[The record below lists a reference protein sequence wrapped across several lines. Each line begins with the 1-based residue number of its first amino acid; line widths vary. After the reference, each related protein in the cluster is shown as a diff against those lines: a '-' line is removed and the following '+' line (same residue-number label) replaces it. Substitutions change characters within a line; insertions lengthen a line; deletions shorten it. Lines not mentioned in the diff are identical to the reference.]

1 MSEQEKLILIDLAKS
16 TKSLAVRNQRYECA
30 AVSRDL
36 EKYLERGD
44 VKNVSAEELY
54 NEILDKYMT
63 LDQNDLKHPEMI
75 KALNEKFEISKN
87 IIFRQLRRQKLLDE
101 LFKDSF

>member
-1 MSEQEKLILIDLAKS
+1 
-16 TKSLAVRNQRYECA
+16 
-30 AVSRDL
+30 
-36 EKYLERGD
+36 
-44 VKNVSAEELY
+44 
-54 NEILDKYMT
+54 MT